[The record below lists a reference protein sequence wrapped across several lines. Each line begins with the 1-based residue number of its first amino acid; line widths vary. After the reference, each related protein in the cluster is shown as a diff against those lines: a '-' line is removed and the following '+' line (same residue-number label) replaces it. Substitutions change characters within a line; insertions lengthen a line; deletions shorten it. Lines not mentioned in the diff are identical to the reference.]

1 MFNLS
6 FKDYN
11 KYPFIFFVHAAEFGA
26 VILIRISLI
35 FLLIKSFL
43 LNDSSSYAISA
54 IFAITMDS
62 AGILGAYIA
71 NSLLT
76 ARLSWFIGFSL
87 HIAGCIACIFSLGS
101 NIDIFYLGLAS
112 ISIGIGIMKCNSLVI
127 SNDYIKIEVKPKFQ
141 NDYNTIMYLTMIL
154 ASFSAVFSSGIIMRS
169 LDHRMIFV
177 FSIIVFLITSFV
189 FLAIEW
195 KNIKKEITER
205 YKNPKLFSHV
215 KKIKLILSVGST
227 IGILFICYNFN
238 KSLLVKHFPL
248 IVFGGFYFY
257 LAYLAWKNIY
267 ERKYILFAMLY
278 SSVLTFYISLE
289 KQIENILGLFVKRNL
304 DRTFFGFEIPT
315 LNINSFF
322 QFSIVAISLLF
333 FKKKLQSKV
342 ADKYVI
348 FIMLFFSIA
357 CFSIFFLGTK
367 MHDELF
373 NVKLKYYYLGLVVLA
388 IGDIFVYSKLM
399 SVCRIMPI
407 NIRNI
412 MSSFMMMNV
421 SFGFY
426 LCRVYADLAAVNS
439 NVDDKAFT
447 LSVYQDH
454 FLRMIIL
461 GAIFSAIMF
470 IFYQIKGK
478 KILEL
483 NE

>member
-1 MFNLS
+1 MFGLQ
-6 FKDYN
+6 KYN

-35 FLLIKSFL
+35 FLLLKSFS
-43 LNDSSSYAISA
+43 LNDSNSYAISA

-76 ARLSWFIGFSL
+76 ARLSWFVGFLL
-87 HIAGCIACIFSLGS
+87 HILGCVACIISLGS
-101 NIDIFYLGLAS
+101 NIKLFYLGLAS

-127 SNDYIKIEVKPKFQ
+127 ANDYIKIEVKEHFQ

-154 ASFSAVFSSGIIMRS
+154 ASFCAVFSSGIILRNF
-169 LDHRMIFV
+169 DPRMIFV
-177 FSIIVFLITSFV
+177 FSIAAFLVTSFI
-189 FLAIEW
+189 FFIIEFE
-195 KNIKKEITER
+195 NIKHEIKERISC
-205 YKNPKLFSHV
+205 KDLFCFAKKFKLAF
-215 KKIKLILSVGST
+215 T
-227 IGILFICYNFN
+227 ISLTIFTLYICYNFN
-238 KSLLVKHFPL
+238 RTILVKHFPL
-248 IVFGGFYFY
+248 FVFSSFYIY
-257 LAYLAWKNIY
+257 LGYLAWKKEY

-278 SSVLTFYISLE
+278 SSVLTFYVSLE

-322 QFSIVAISLLF
+322 QFSIVVISLLF

-342 ADKYVI
+342 KDKYVI

-357 CFSIFFLGTK
+357 CFSIFFLGTR

-373 NVKLKYYYLGLVVLA
+373 NVKLKYYYFGLIVLA

-399 SVCRIMPI
+399 SVARIMPI

-426 LCRVYADLAAVNS
+426 LCRIYADLAAVNS

-447 LSVYQDH
+447 LSVYSDH
-454 FLRMIIL
+454 FLRMMII
-461 GAIFSAIMF
+461 GSVFSLIMF
-470 IFYQIKGK
+470 VFYHIKGK

-483 NE
+483 K